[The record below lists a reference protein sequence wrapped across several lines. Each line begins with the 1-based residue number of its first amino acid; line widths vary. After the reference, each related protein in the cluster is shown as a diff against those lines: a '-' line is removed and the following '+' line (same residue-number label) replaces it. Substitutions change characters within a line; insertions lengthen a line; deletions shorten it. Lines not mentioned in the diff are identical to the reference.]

1 MLAGSTPALST
12 DSTCCG
18 TQTGK
23 AANFKRSCLR
33 VRLPPAVLRFK
44 QPSGGTGRH
53 ATLRMSCQYWR
64 ASSTL
69 ALATFTLKG
78 ETTMRVSQAH
88 PGLISLD
95 RRVRPPNPLLRC
107 DNNADGP
114 VLSQVSYARHV
125 GCDPRIRYFRWSST
139 QTGKAASMRGL

>member
-53 ATLRMSCQYWR
+53 ATLRMSCPHAACEFNSRLGYFFSMR
-64 ASSTL
+64 
-69 ALATFTLKG
+69 
-78 ETTMRVSQAH
+78 TTMRVSQAH

-114 VLSQVSYARHV
+114 VPSQVSYARHV